1 MRNAS
6 AFLRLTTVA
15 VAALLLPSAAFA
27 AVTDGPSL
35 VAFRDGVRTEASKRE
50 MTVSVLDVSVK
61 VRGDIAE
68 TIVTATFTNPT
79 SDTLEGQFSLNMP
92 RGAVVTGYA
101 LDINGE
107 LIDGVLETKYKAA
120 EAYQRRVQ
128 RRIDPGLA
136 EV

>member
-1 MRNAS
+1 M
-6 AFLRLTTVA
+6 
-15 VAALLLPSAAFA
+15 
-27 AVTDGPSL
+27 TDGPSL
-35 VAFRDGVRTEASKRE
+35 VAYRDGIRTEASKRE
-50 MTVSVLDVSVK
+50 MNVSVLDVSVK

-68 TIVTATFTNPT
+68 TTVTATFTNPT
-79 SDTLEGQFSLNMP
+79 NDTLEGRFALNMP

-136 EV
+136 EGRTIPTASRRASIRSCHAAAAPSA